1 MCQKAA
7 KFDHCQKGLGNT
19 SDKDKETENGN
30 TGNKDIGGQILDEYR
45 FSVKVAA
52 IEVSDE

>member
-1 MCQKAA
+1 MGHKTA

-19 SDKDKETENGN
+19 SKDKETENGN

-45 FSVKVAA
+45 FSVKLAA